1 MQTRHLI
8 ATEHPQEG
16 LLGAATAAGSRPMQ
30 GIVRFGA
37 FEVDLFAGQL
47 RKGGLRIRLRDQ
59 SFQVLA
65 CLLERP
71 GEVVTRGE
79 LRRRLWP
86 EEVFVDFDNN
96 LNTAVARLRE
106 ALNDSADHPRFVET
120 LPKHGY
126 RFIAKGSEVDLGRL
140 TAPSAVV
147 AAVTPRPT
155 GRGWMAGAALGAA
168 ALLAALVALNVGG
181 LRNRLLGR
189 AGPPRIESLAVLPLV
204 NVSRDPDQEFFADG
218 MTDALITELAKISAL
233 KVISRTSVMH
243 YKKTDKTAPQIAA
256 ELNVDGL
263 LEGTVE
269 REGNQVRINVQ
280 LVHGPSDKH
289 LWAQT
294 YQRELPGILALQ
306 SEVAQA
312 IAQEVRASLTPEE
325 HRRLSQA
332 PLVDPQAY
340 EAYLKGRH
348 FWETRTRD
356 GLQKALEYFQTAIR
370 IAPSCALAYTGL
382 ADTYSIL
389 GDHKFLE
396 PDESFPKARAAAQR
410 ALELNENLAEAHA
423 AMALVLHAYDWD
435 WQGGEREINRAIQ
448 LNPGYA
454 SAHHWHGLFLSQI
467 GRHTEALVEIRTAR
481 SLDPLSP
488 LINLNFAAALAAA
501 RQYEQ
506 AIREFRK
513 AIELYP
519 DNPTA
524 SLFLGDLFSTL
535 GRHEEAIAQIRR
547 SLALHRNPVTSLVLA
562 RAFARAGRRQEAKKI
577 IEAVLKAHD
586 KKYFPPPLLATV
598 YATLGE
604 KDEAFAW
611 LEKGYAEHDSD
622 MEALPANPAFDPLR
636 SDPRFTALLRKMN
649 LQP

>member
-1 MQTRHLI
+1 M
-8 ATEHPQEG
+8 
-16 LLGAATAAGSRPMQ
+16 SSV
-30 GIVRFGA
+30 VRFA
-37 FEVDLFAGQL
+37 SYEVDLSAGQL
-47 RKGGLRIRLRDQ
+47 RKRGVKINLRDQ
-59 SFQVLA
+59 SFRVLA
-65 CLLERP
+65 SLLEHP
-71 GEVVTRGE
+71 GEVVTREE
-79 LRRRLWP
+79 LERRLWHGD
-86 EEVFVDFDNN
+86 VFVDFENN
-96 LNTAVARLRE
+96 LNTVVARLRE
-106 ALNDSADHPRFVET
+106 ALCDSADHPRFIET

-126 RFIAKGSEVDLGRL
+126 RFIAKVWEVDLERPA
-140 TAPSAVV
+140 TISTV
-147 AAVTPRPT
+147 AALRPRPK
-155 GRGWMAGAALGAA
+155 GRGWIAALGAV
-168 ALLAALVALNVGG
+168 ALLVTLVALNLSG

-189 AGPPRIESLAVLPLV
+189 SGPPRIESLAVLPLA
-204 NVSRDPDQEFFADG
+204 NLSRDPEQEYFADG

-233 KVISRTSVMH
+233 KVISRTSVMR

-269 REGNQVRINVQ
+269 REGDQVRINVQ

-289 LWAQT
+289 LWAET

-312 IAQEVRASLTPEE
+312 IVQEVRAGLTPEE
-325 HRRLSQA
+325 HVRLA
-332 PLVDPQAY
+332 HTRLVNPQAY

-356 GLQKALEYFQTAIR
+356 GLQKALEYFETAIR
-370 IAPSCALAYTGL
+370 IDPSCALAYTGL

-389 GDHKFLE
+389 GDHKFLA
-396 PDESFPKARAAAQR
+396 PYESFPKARAAAQR
-410 ALELNENLAEAHA
+410 ALELDENLAEAHA

-454 SAHHWHGLFLSQI
+454 SAHHWRGLFLSQM
-467 GRHTEALVEIRTAR
+467 GRHTEALAEIRTAR

-488 LINLNFAAALAAA
+488 LINLNFAGALAGA

-506 AIREFRK
+506 AIQEFQK
-513 AIELYP
+513 AIELFP

-524 SLFLGDLFSTL
+524 SLFLGDVFSAL

-547 SLALHRNPVTSLVLA
+547 SLALQPHPVTSLVLA

-586 KKYFPPPLLATV
+586 KKYFPAPLLATV

-604 KDEAFAW
+604 KDQAFAW
-611 LEKGYAEHDSD
+611 LEKGYAARDSD
-622 MEALPANPAFDPLR
+622 MEALRVNPAFDLLR
-636 SDPRFTALLRKMN
+636 SDPRFAALLRKMH
-649 LQP
+649 LEA